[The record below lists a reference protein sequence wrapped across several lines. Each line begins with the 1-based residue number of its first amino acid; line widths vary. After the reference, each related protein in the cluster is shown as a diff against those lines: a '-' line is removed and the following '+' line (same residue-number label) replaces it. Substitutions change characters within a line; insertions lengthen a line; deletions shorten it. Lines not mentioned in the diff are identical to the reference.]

1 MANEFVAKNG
11 LISQNN
17 SVVNGSLTVIGNQTI
32 TGSLIQGLPGNI
44 ATGDQSHAEGSIT
57 QAIGNYSH
65 AEGDNTR
72 AKGDYS
78 HAEGQE
84 TISSGSYSH
93 AEGYSTIAIGTR
105 SHAEGETTLAI
116 GDVSHAEGFQTISSG
131 SYSHAEGK
139 DTQAIGNYSHAEG
152 DSTIA
157 RGGASHAEGLLTL
170 ALGLNSHAEGLLTT
184 ASANYSH
191 AEGQQTQAIGE
202 ASHAEG
208 LGTVAS
214 ANYQHVQGQYNISSP
229 VQSAFIIGNGVD
241 GNNRSNLVF
250 AAGSAFQ
257 VTGSLNVTAGITG
270 SLQGTASWANNS
282 TTASYILNAISSSF
296 SATASLAPNY
306 LLLSSTASMLAP
318 YVLNSQ
324 TGSFT
329 RLATGSVTASV
340 SPSQFTISS
349 GSSTELTVTG
359 TGVTM
364 GNVITDTHRVT
375 GSFSVSGS
383 ITATSF
389 SIPTSSMYGSN
400 LPYVAYRLPAAV
412 TFPTSSTTTLNLVLI
427 STASLVEGQMVL
439 VQGFVSLAASS
450 SNRTLTAFWNDGP
463 NGQTTTYVNTA
474 TNGHFGFMARITSA
488 GVRFPRTVMYG
499 STNQSVAAY
508 GFVSSSCKIQLQAVN
523 LASSFILEHAT
534 VTIQ

>member
-17 SVVNGSLTVIGNQTI
+17 SVVNGSFTVIGNQTI

-57 QAIGNYSH
+57 QAIGDYSH

-72 AKGDYS
+72 AKGNYS
-78 HAEGQE
+78 HAEGTE
-84 TISSGSYSH
+84 TIASGSYSH
-93 AEGYSTIAIGTR
+93 AEGYSTIAIGMQ
-105 SHAEGETTLAI
+105 SHAEGYSTIAIGMQSHAEGQTTLAI
-116 GDVSHAEGFQTISSG
+116 GDVSHAEGFETISSG
-131 SYSHAEGK
+131 SYSHAEGRN
-139 DTQAIGNYSHAEG
+139 TQAIGNYSHAEG
-152 DSTIA
+152 DNTIA

-270 SLQGTASWANNS
+270 SLQGTASWANNA

-296 SATASLAPNY
+296 SATASFMTT
-306 LLLSSTASMLAP
+306 SSLRNSGVP
-318 YVLNSQ
+318 YVVYTN
-324 TGSFT
+324 
-329 RLATGSVTASV
+329 VTE
-340 SPSQFTISS
+340 
-349 GSSTELTVTG
+349 ELT
-359 TGVTM
+359 
-364 GNVITDTHRVT
+364 N
-375 GSFSVSGS
+375 
-383 ITATSF
+383 
-389 SIPTSSMYGSN
+389 
-400 LPYVAYRLPAAV
+400 
-412 TFPTSSTTTLNLVLI
+412 STTTTNLFTSCSITIPDAEWPVGGLLKVTCLMDRTAGSGQSYQSIRVEGSTFRYLQINGVNQVNEFNIMRI
-427 STASLVEGQMVL
+427 SASQLRYSYGASNSSATSYTAGNVTSITPTISGDILVEFG
-439 VQGFVSLAASS
+439 GFAA
-450 SNRTLTAFWNDGP
+450 AG
-463 NGQTTTYVNTA
+463 TT
-474 TNGHFGFMARITSA
+474 
-488 GVRFPRTVMYG
+488 
-499 STNQSVAAY
+499 VALRWTKA
-508 GFVSSSCKIQLQAVN
+508 IM
-523 LASSFILEHAT
+523 IP
-534 VTIQ
+534 